1 MTARSVVWWVAAAVV
16 LLLAA
21 PLLLHPQDGAL
32 AFGPAPGL
40 DARLAPG
47 LLAAALAWLFGV
59 PAGGYLWWRGLA
71 PYAALLAPFLAP
83 VLAGAL
89 VDAATLSEAMRVL
102 AEAVLLLPLTAL
114 ATLLSLA
121 RLNPESLSGAA
132 ANGASPALLA
142 SGLILPLAWPGV
154 LLGGTLAVLLAL
166 QSAALW
172 LPVPI
177 QATALAALAT
187 ASLPWPQAKRH

>member
-1 MTARSVVWWVAAAVV
+1 MNPRSVVWWVAAAVV

-21 PLLLHPQDGAL
+21 PLLLHPQEGAL

-40 DARLAPG
+40 AARLAPG
-47 LLAAALAWLFGV
+47 LFAAALAWLFGV
-59 PAGGYLWWRGLA
+59 PAGGFLWWRGLA
-71 PYAALLAPFLAP
+71 PHATLLAPFLAP
-83 VLAGAL
+83 VLAGTLA
-89 VDAATLSEAMRVL
+89 DTATLSETARVL

-114 ATLLSLA
+114 AILLSLA
-121 RLNPESLSGAA
+121 RLNPKSLAGAA

-142 SGLILPLAWPGV
+142 WGLILPLAWPGV

-166 QSAALW
+166 QSDTFW
-172 LPVPI
+172 LPVPV